1 MDAFQVPVSALITI
15 CIGLTVLAV
24 AVSDSEFWTGETHP
38 TSKYEQMYTTESER
52 LVSRYVQGKEVS
64 YDMLVDEIESYFGDS
79 ASDSLL
85 KTVDR
90 ALENAPPKKLAR
102 LYNLR
107 GLILRDIG
115 LEDQAV
121 DSFRKS
127 LMINPDNMEA
137 RMGLVIHYMNT
148 NMFGLAQSE
157 IEKAINGEG
166 EINLMPYPAGGM

>member
-15 CIGLTVLAV
+15 CVGLTVLAV
-24 AVSDSEFWTGETHP
+24 AVSDSELWRGGMDHKGA
-38 TSKYEQMYTTESER
+38 SEQIYTTESER
-52 LVSRYVQGKEVS
+52 LVSRYIQEKEVS

-79 ASDSLL
+79 ASESLL

-90 ALENAPPKKLAR
+90 AIEMAPPPKLAR

-115 LEDQAV
+115 LEDEAV

-137 RMGLVIHYMNT
+137 RMGLVIHYMKT
-148 NMFGLAQSE
+148 NMFGLARSE
-157 IEKAINGEG
+157 IGKAINSGG
-166 EINLMPYPAGGM
+166 QIDLMPHSTKGL

>member
-15 CIGLTVLAV
+15 CVGLTVLAV
-24 AVSDSEFWTGETHP
+24 AVSDSELWRGEMDQTGDHQQT
-38 TSKYEQMYTTESER
+38 YTTQSER
-52 LVSRYVQGKEVS
+52 LVSRYIQESEVS
-64 YDMLVDEIESYFGDS
+64 YDMLVDEIESYFGES
-79 ASDSLL
+79 ASESLL

-90 ALENAPPKKLAR
+90 AIDMAPPQKLGR

-115 LEDQAV
+115 FEEEAV

-137 RMGLVIHYMNT
+137 RTGLAIHYMKA
-148 NMFGLAQSE
+148 NMFGLARLE
-157 IEKAINGEG
+157 IGKAIDTEG
-166 EINLMPYPAGGM
+166 QIEFAPHSAKGM